1 MHFLS
6 LIFNGFKKRQKSPG
20 YDYNFKDVFFLNY
33 QFSIHAGE
41 TCSSISVIWAY
52 VVAVVELSSVL

>member
-1 MHFLS
+1 MVLKRDKKV
-6 LIFNGFKKRQKSPG
+6 LGMIIIFKM
-20 YDYNFKDVFFLNY
+20 FFFFNY
-33 QFSIHAGE
+33 QFSIHAAE